1 MSSVLKALQR
11 LEKQRS
17 EIPKRSDL
25 NPVDAPTVIRRQAR
39 QNHRYK
45 RRRFI
50 GLIVLV
56 IGIGVLFA
64 MAKTMIQNDRPDV
77 ADTPPRKTVARISE
91 LTIVSEMEKSASVS
105 SAHPQKPVAPIS
117 RTDAPTAPVKKSGI
131 QKPAVPIS
139 HTDAPMAPIKKKV
152 LTGKERLAA
161 FKPAPPS
168 RTIPKSDRMMAP
180 VRNTKKASS
189 QKIKTI
195 PQREDVRKSKVTS
208 KSTKPVTPFPSPSK
222 TAIPDKQIKPPKRE
236 NLKVKSS
243 QALSEA
249 PKELN
254 LKLQAITW
262 LSNPEKRFTVIN
274 DSIIRLGGMVDGF
287 RLMRIEK
294 DQVTVEKDN
303 QKWLLKFNHI
313 NYSNV
318 TP

>member
-17 EIPKRSDL
+17 FEEISIRSDL
-25 NPVDAPTVIRRQAR
+25 NTVDAPTVIRRQAR
-39 QNHRYK
+39 QNHSYK

-64 MAKTMIQNDRPDV
+64 MAKTMIQNYRPDV
-77 ADTPPRKTVARISE
+77 ASTSPRKTVARISE
-91 LTIVSEMEKSASVS
+91 LTIVPEMQKPASVS
-105 SAHPQKPVAPIS
+105 STHSKKPTAPIS
-117 RTDAPTAPVKKSGI
+117 RTDAPMAPVK
-131 QKPAVPIS
+131 Q
-139 HTDAPMAPIKKKV
+139 KV
-152 LTGKERLAA
+152 LTGKKHLAV
-161 FKPAPPS
+161 FKSATPS
-168 RTIPKSDRMMAP
+168 RTMPKSDRMMSP
-180 VRNTKKASS
+180 VRKTEKAPS

-195 PQREDVRKSKVTS
+195 PQREDVHKSKVTL
-208 KSTKPVTPFPSPSK
+208 KSTKPVTPFPRPPE
-222 TAIPDKQIKPPKRE
+222 TAIPDKHIKKKPPKRE

-249 PKELN
+249 PKELD

-274 DSIIRLGGMVDGF
+274 GSIVRLGGMVDGF
-287 RLMRIEK
+287 RLVRIEK

-303 QKWLLKFNHI
+303 QKWLLKFNRMD
-313 NYSNV
+313 YSKV